1 MLFIHL
7 LKERTQ
13 GELSTL
19 DMCFSFHFY
28 GISKFCLKKK
38 KKKKNELVE
47 VHSKMSVGSDS
58 KRLIFACLLS
68 FISGILFSSHL
79 LSSPK
84 QQQTFQIDSI
94 HVKDKDKPII
104 VNSTTIESISIQI
117 QNCSLATL
125 NLTLDK
131 ENIEQFYEEYYKYYE
146 LNKEW

>member
-1 MLFIHL
+1 
-7 LKERTQ
+7 
-13 GELSTL
+13 
-19 DMCFSFHFY
+19 
-28 GISKFCLKKK
+28 
-38 KKKKNELVE
+38 
-47 VHSKMSVGSDS
+47 MSVGSDS